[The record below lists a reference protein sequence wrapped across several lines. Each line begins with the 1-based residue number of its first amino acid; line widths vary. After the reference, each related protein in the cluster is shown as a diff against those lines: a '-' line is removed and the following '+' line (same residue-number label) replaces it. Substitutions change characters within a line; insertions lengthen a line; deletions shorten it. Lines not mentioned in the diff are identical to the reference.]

1 MTYKQFQKLQQAI
14 TNCKGDTIQLQKVL
28 NETFEGGKYANV
40 KGLSDYIKNNSVL
53 NKDSINSLI
62 NNQINENIA
71 AQAVGFK
78 GVNDAITHYNTL
90 LIEGKGNEDG
100 FTQAVLNHNTKFAA
114 YLANL
119 NGTNASLGGYAKY
132 LVAVKAKTIGLTVA
146 TTALNAAIS
155 WGVSALA
162 GLIISGLSSA
172 VNYTKNMREN
182 VEKLTTTY
190 QDNVKTLNTNKE
202 TLDSVKEQ
210 YTTLSRGVDSLGNNV
225 SLTTDQYKEY
235 NKISNQIADM
245 FPSLVTGWDE
255 QGNAILSCKDN
266 IEKLNDA
273 YRQAE
278 INNAN
283 SFINNKNSNDIY
295 ADWKN
300 QQYGTN
306 GLFKYERGNSESLYQ
321 VKNLLS
327 KTNVDEIIQSVES
340 DLKSTTGISELI
352 SKEKYYKDLG
362 LNISLNDKVKDFSE
376 KDISSFR
383 NKLKQQQSELEK
395 DIENSLTSTRQLAQ
409 SYLIVDS
416 DYDNMT
422 EQGKTI
428 ASKFTQGL
436 NEGMSKNDMQSY
448 VSKLTSVLKEESDNP
463 DVKNAFESLFS
474 GSIKDNN
481 LSPEEI
487 KNQVDNYV
495 SIISSYFEK
504 SPIEI
509 KTQLGFDNVD
519 SVAEQYQNIINDAKT
534 KDWNT
539 SALKDAEQ
547 SLQDEFNKINSED
560 FHIGNEF
567 GEKIKDGTIQS
578 VFGNVDMD
586 KRTIIEWSDELKE
599 TYADALA
606 SWNYD
611 PEVGG
616 IDTVFGGSERFGED
630 LNGKG
635 WEVAFTPILP
645 DGTFLSKDTVEEY
658 INQILEEA
666 YADDGKITDSELKE
680 IDIQGRQIGD
690 TFVQGIYAAIDDNED
705 YENNGNW
712 AELVGRLMHFSG
724 KKGAVQLAKDTIE
737 EAKESEENFDWDS
750 WFKEHSINTQEEIDK
765 WKEIATAA
773 NSAEEARRN
782 YTKVTGTFKDNDIL
796 DLGTDTKTKL
806 GELSQQLDSIQSAY
820 STLSSAVSEYNS
832 NGSIS
837 IDTMQSVIGLGDN
850 WLDYIDTE
858 TGAFTLDQDALN
870 KLTQSRIEDMKQQAL
885 ANLADNVS
893 SIQNETDAN
902 KYLESTNY
910 DTATSYQ
917 ELAKAKLI
925 DVEATLRQKVAD
937 GSLSQESYDKI
948 IEKFKAD
955 AEKLQKIFDNTSFK
969 LTGDSSIGD
978 SLSGLESHAKVLKT
992 VQEEMEKLNRISSS
1006 TLDSICKAY
1015 PEMNEVAYSYR
1026 NGLITEQELF
1036 SQLETIYENDKNQY
1050 IQSVVDKSQT
1060 DEEFFNAVM
1069 TNYPELYNQ
1078 LSSLYG
1084 NDVNNWSNM
1093 EQAKYEITQKA
1104 IDELSKVWSD
1114 YFKAVRDANGK
1125 LTVQTTGW
1133 YDAGMYSADPDEV
1146 EAMDEEYN
1154 NMYNHFQSIVDGANA
1169 AVDALDNYSFKQVSS
1184 SINVDWKGLG
1194 KDSSSSSSGS
1204 DSSSEPSPQDF
1215 NWVEPLL
1222 SKISK
1227 AYDRLKNK
1235 VSDTTRTWLNRNNA
1249 LSDSMETLLSEI
1261 NAQSDAYDFY
1271 MDRFNSYDLDGYYKD
1286 QIANGS
1292 FNIETVYDEDLKD
1305 AISDCQD
1312 LYDKAQDAADSVQ
1325 SLNIEIR
1332 QLAKS
1337 RFDNIQSQFEEV
1349 LGKVNSIKD
1358 LYSKDND
1365 FLEEQGWF
1373 ASTLLN
1379 NSMMEQ
1385 EQKNLVKLEQERDA
1399 LTKALNSALESGKIE
1414 AESEDWYSMQS
1425 AIDDC
1430 TSSIYDAKKALVEY
1444 DNAIRQ
1450 INWDAFD
1457 RTRDDVSNLIDE
1469 TQFLVD
1475 LLKDEDITDDN
1486 GNMNDNGKAAQALI
1500 AQKYQ
1505 LYLNQ
1510 AKAYK
1515 DEIFKINEELANDP
1529 YDKELLDRKQELIK
1543 AQQEAINSSISEK
1556 DALKDLVQEGYD
1568 TFLDKLDEV
1577 IQKYK
1582 DLMNQQKDA
1591 YDYEKSIAEKTNA
1604 LNALEKQYSAVQGDN
1619 SEEGKKNIQQL
1630 KDQINTAKDDLK
1642 DTEYE
1647 KLLSD
1652 GQAILDEFIDNAKNW
1667 LDQRIDE
1674 FDITMQEIIDQS
1686 NENASNISQT
1696 ITDTAENYGY
1706 KLSESMSNIWSTN
1719 ASNITNGINSVLGD
1733 FSNKFVE
1740 GNNAINKVCGDIN
1753 AAVQG
1758 LLKNSNDE
1766 AQRVADEIARQQAEQ
1781 NANTD
1786 GGGSSDSGD
1795 DWSDNWDNSDSGS
1808 SDDGESDGVNWIY
1821 EEDSYPKDLLDIENS
1836 IVDRLKYNSIASS
1849 FGARAGYYEQIT
1861 GDSDYYGTA
1870 EQNIR
1875 LLNYLKNNGYRKGTK
1890 SATAGIHRTDE
1901 DGLGSEVI
1909 FSKKYGTL
1917 RKLDTGDMVFNK
1929 DLVEKL
1935 WNLSKGMP
1943 NMFVDNLGANL
1954 PDISN
1959 ISNNLANKVDV
1970 SYGDVSLSFPNVHNY
1985 EDFMK
1990 QAQQDPKF
1998 EKMVQNMTLGQ
2009 TLGRNSLSKLTFR

>member
-1 MTYKQFQKLQQAI
+1 MNKFQDWTNGTSDINKYNKALEDSEQKVSDNNSQMEEYQNELSQNKDKLEELQKLQNNGTI
-14 TNCKGDTIQLQKVL
+14 TEAQKTEIDNLKYQNALLEEKLQKL
-28 NETFEGGKYANV
+28 
-40 KGLSDYIKNNSVL
+40 
-53 NKDSINSLI
+53 KD
-62 NNQINENIA
+62 INEQETKNQAHDA
-71 AQAVGFK
+71 ADRFNTEFNEGNDKNQSTNANDVIERVKKTYSNTSPDGESTGINWNAALNGNENDVGVQQLAKIKLATDEYNQAVHDLVN
-78 GVNDAITHYNTL
+78 GVNDVTEEDVENYKYTLDTLTENFEGNKEKLYNDLT
-90 LIEGKGNEDG
+90 DG
-100 FTQAVLNHNTKFAA
+100 IK
-114 YLANL
+114 
-119 NGTNASLGGYAKY
+119 KME
-132 LVAVKAKTIGLTVA
+132 AVKG
-146 TTALNAAIS
+146 
-155 WGVSALA
+155 
-162 GLIISGLSSA
+162 
-172 VNYTKNMREN
+172 
-182 VEKLTTTY
+182 
-190 QDNVKTLNTNKE
+190 
-202 TLDSVKEQ
+202 
-210 YTTLSRGVDSLGNNV
+210 
-225 SLTTDQYKEY
+225 TD
-235 NKISNQIADM
+235 D
-245 FPSLVTGWDE
+245 FD
-255 QGNAILSCKDN
+255 
-266 IEKLNDA
+266 
-273 YRQAE
+273 
-278 INNAN
+278 
-283 SFINNKNSNDIY
+283 
-295 ADWKN
+295 
-300 QQYGTN
+300 QQT
-306 GLFKYERGNSESLYQ
+306 
-321 VKNLLS
+321 
-327 KTNVDEIIQSVES
+327 
-340 DLKSTTGISELI
+340 
-352 SKEKYYKDLG
+352 
-362 LNISLNDKVKDFSE
+362 
-376 KDISSFR
+376 
-383 NKLKQQQSELEK
+383 
-395 DIENSLTSTRQLAQ
+395 
-409 SYLIVDS
+409 
-416 DYDNMT
+416 YDNMQSWLEIFLNYIGEYKKAQET
-422 EQGKTI
+422 VGLTLTQTI
-428 ASKFTQGL
+428 NRFKSSEESSLDELK
-436 NEGMSKNDMQSY
+436 QSY
-448 VSKLTSVLKEESDNP
+448 QDAIDKRNELY
-463 DVKNAFESLFS
+463 S
-474 GSIKDNN
+474 G
-481 LSPEEI
+481 E
-487 KNQVDNYV
+487 NYV
-495 SIISSYFEK
+495 
-504 SPIEI
+504 
-509 KTQLGFDNVD
+509 
-519 SVAEQYQNIINDAKT
+519 
-534 KDWNT
+534 
-539 SALKDAEQ
+539 
-547 SLQDEFNKINSED
+547 
-560 FHIGNEF
+560 
-567 GEKIKDGTIQS
+567 
-578 VFGNVDMD
+578 GNVDINNRPVVIND
-586 KRTIIEWSDELKE
+586 DGSYSTTSTAFQEKWVGDEENGHYII
-599 TYADALA
+599 AH
-606 SWNYD
+606 
-611 PEVGG
+611 
-616 IDTVFGGSERFGED
+616 
-630 LNGKG
+630 
-635 WEVAFTPILP
+635 FTPILP
-645 DGTFLSKDTVEEY
+645 DGTVLDEETLNDYIDRILNSDNPMEADKPENGGYGIVYKIDTE
-658 INQILEEA
+658 INGQEINDGNLEDAFGVADAWDVDMHNLQDKMYASEAQI
-666 YADDGKITDSELKE
+666 KS
-680 IDIQGRQIGD
+680 QI
-690 TFVQGIYAAIDDNED
+690 
-705 YENNGNW
+705 
-712 AELVGRLMHFSG
+712 
-724 KKGAVQLAKDTIE
+724 
-737 EAKESEENFDWDS
+737 ENFEGGIDGSQTIKD
-750 WFKEHSINTQEEIDK
+750 FFDTEGINTQSLINEFNEVTDGITDADEAIQKWNEHKKQASSNPDLTSLLTESDDK
-765 WKEIATAA
+765 SKDKATLADLQSEADLLSTIQKELD
-773 NSAEEARRN
+773 
-782 YTKVTGTFKDNDIL
+782 DNGRI
-796 DLGTDTKTKL
+796 GV
-806 GELSQQLDSIQSAY
+806 
-820 STLSSAVSEYNS
+820 SS
-832 NGSIS
+832 
-837 IDTMQSVIGLGDN
+837 MQSIIKKYPEAKAALS
-850 WLDYIDTE
+850 DYIQ
-858 TGAFTLDQDALN
+858 G
-870 KLTQSRIEDMKQQAL
+870 
-885 ANLADNVS
+885 
-893 SIQNETDAN
+893 
-902 KYLESTNY
+902 
-910 DTATSYQ
+910 
-917 ELAKAKLI
+917 
-925 DVEATLRQKVAD
+925 
-937 GSLSQESYDKI
+937 I
-948 IEKFKAD
+948 I
-955 AEKLQKIFDNTSFK
+955 S
-969 LTGDSSIGD
+969 
-978 SLSGLESHAKVLKT
+978 
-992 VQEEMEKLNRISSS
+992 
-1006 TLDSICKAY
+1006 
-1015 PEMNEVAYSYR
+1015 
-1026 NGLITEQELF
+1026 EQELF

-1078 LSSLYG
+1078 LSSLYE

-1093 EQAKYEITQKA
+1093 EQAKYGITQNA
-1104 IDELSKVWSD
+1104 IDELSKIWSD

-1184 SINVDWKGLG
+1184 SINVDWKGMSG
-1194 KDSSSSSSGS
+1194 YDSSDSSSSSSGS
-1204 DSSSEPSPQDF
+1204 DSSPEPSPQDF

-1292 FNIETVYDEDLKD
+1292 FNIETVYDENLKD

-1312 LYDKAQDAADSVQ
+1312 LYDKAQDAADAVQ

-1365 FLEEQGWF
+1365 LLEEQGWF

-1379 NSMMEQ
+1379 NSMIEQ
-1385 EQKNLVKLEQERDA
+1385 EQKNLEKLEQERDA
-1399 LTKALNSALESGKIE
+1399 LTKALNSAMASGKIE

-1457 RTRDDVSNLIDE
+1457 RTRYDVSNLIDE

-1515 DEIFKINEELANDP
+1515 DEILKINEELTNDP

-1543 AQQEAINSSISEK
+1543 AQQDAINSSISEK
-1556 DALKDLVQEGYD
+1556 NALKDLVQEGYD

-1582 DLMNQQKDA
+1582 DLMSQQKDA
-1591 YDYEKSIAEKTNA
+1591 YDYEKSIKEKTKA
-1604 LNALEKQYSAVQGDN
+1604 LNALEKQYSAYQGDN

-1647 KLLSD
+1647 KLISD
-1652 GQAILDEFIDNAKNW
+1652 TQAILDNLADTTKTW
-1667 LDQRIDE
+1667 LDERLDS

-1696 ITDTAENYGY
+1696 ITSTAENYGY
-1706 KLSESMSNIWSTN
+1706 KLSESMSSIWSLN
-1719 ASNITNGINSVLGD
+1719 ANNITNGINSVLGD

-1740 GNNAINKVCGDIN
+1740 GNNAINSVCNSIN
-1753 AAVQG
+1753 SAVQG
-1758 LLKNSNDE
+1758 LLANSNAE

-1781 NANTD
+1781 NANTDGGYSD

-1808 SDDGESDGVNWIY
+1808 SDDGGSDGVNWIY

-1929 DLVEKL
+1929 DQVEKL

-1943 NMFVDNLGANL
+1943 NMFVDNLGAKL
-1954 PDISN
+1954 PDIPN
-1959 ISNNLANKVDV
+1959 ISNSLANKVDV

>member
-1 MTYKQFQKLQQAI
+1 MNKFQDWTNGTSDINKYNKALEDSEQKVSDNNSQMEEYQNELSQNKDKLEELQKLQNNGTI
-14 TNCKGDTIQLQKVL
+14 TEAQKTEIDNLKYQNALLEEKLQKL
-28 NETFEGGKYANV
+28 
-40 KGLSDYIKNNSVL
+40 
-53 NKDSINSLI
+53 KD
-62 NNQINENIA
+62 INEQETKNQAHDA
-71 AQAVGFK
+71 ADRFNTEFNEGNDKNQSTNANDVIERVKKTYSNTSPDGESTGINWNAALNGNENDVGVQQLAKIKLATDEYNQAVHDLVN
-78 GVNDAITHYNTL
+78 GVNDVTEEDVENYKYTLDTLTENFEGNKEKLYNDLT
-90 LIEGKGNEDG
+90 DG
-100 FTQAVLNHNTKFAA
+100 IK
-114 YLANL
+114 
-119 NGTNASLGGYAKY
+119 KME
-132 LVAVKAKTIGLTVA
+132 AVKG
-146 TTALNAAIS
+146 
-155 WGVSALA
+155 
-162 GLIISGLSSA
+162 
-172 VNYTKNMREN
+172 
-182 VEKLTTTY
+182 
-190 QDNVKTLNTNKE
+190 
-202 TLDSVKEQ
+202 
-210 YTTLSRGVDSLGNNV
+210 
-225 SLTTDQYKEY
+225 TD
-235 NKISNQIADM
+235 D
-245 FPSLVTGWDE
+245 FD
-255 QGNAILSCKDN
+255 
-266 IEKLNDA
+266 
-273 YRQAE
+273 
-278 INNAN
+278 
-283 SFINNKNSNDIY
+283 
-295 ADWKN
+295 
-300 QQYGTN
+300 QQT
-306 GLFKYERGNSESLYQ
+306 
-321 VKNLLS
+321 
-327 KTNVDEIIQSVES
+327 
-340 DLKSTTGISELI
+340 
-352 SKEKYYKDLG
+352 
-362 LNISLNDKVKDFSE
+362 
-376 KDISSFR
+376 
-383 NKLKQQQSELEK
+383 
-395 DIENSLTSTRQLAQ
+395 
-409 SYLIVDS
+409 
-416 DYDNMT
+416 YDNMQSWLEIFLNYIGEYKKAQET
-422 EQGKTI
+422 VGLTLTQTI
-428 ASKFTQGL
+428 NRFKSSEESSLDELK
-436 NEGMSKNDMQSY
+436 QSY
-448 VSKLTSVLKEESDNP
+448 QDAIDKRNELY
-463 DVKNAFESLFS
+463 S
-474 GSIKDNN
+474 G
-481 LSPEEI
+481 E
-487 KNQVDNYV
+487 NYV
-495 SIISSYFEK
+495 
-504 SPIEI
+504 
-509 KTQLGFDNVD
+509 
-519 SVAEQYQNIINDAKT
+519 
-534 KDWNT
+534 
-539 SALKDAEQ
+539 
-547 SLQDEFNKINSED
+547 
-560 FHIGNEF
+560 
-567 GEKIKDGTIQS
+567 
-578 VFGNVDMD
+578 GNVDINNRPVVIND
-586 KRTIIEWSDELKE
+586 DGSYSTTSTAFQEKWVGDEENGHYII
-599 TYADALA
+599 AH
-606 SWNYD
+606 
-611 PEVGG
+611 
-616 IDTVFGGSERFGED
+616 
-630 LNGKG
+630 
-635 WEVAFTPILP
+635 FTPILP
-645 DGTFLSKDTVEEY
+645 DGTVLDEETLNDYIDRILNSDNPMEADKPENGGYGIVYKIDTE
-658 INQILEEA
+658 INGQEINDGNLEDAFGVADAWDVDMHNLQDKMYASEAQI
-666 YADDGKITDSELKE
+666 KS
-680 IDIQGRQIGD
+680 QI
-690 TFVQGIYAAIDDNED
+690 
-705 YENNGNW
+705 
-712 AELVGRLMHFSG
+712 
-724 KKGAVQLAKDTIE
+724 
-737 EAKESEENFDWDS
+737 ENFEGGIDGSQTIKD
-750 WFKEHSINTQEEIDK
+750 FFDTEGINTQSLINEFNEVTDGITDADEAIQKWNEHKKQASSNPDLTSLLTESDDK
-765 WKEIATAA
+765 SKDKATLADLQSEADLLSTIQKELD
-773 NSAEEARRN
+773 
-782 YTKVTGTFKDNDIL
+782 DNGRI
-796 DLGTDTKTKL
+796 GV
-806 GELSQQLDSIQSAY
+806 
-820 STLSSAVSEYNS
+820 SS
-832 NGSIS
+832 
-837 IDTMQSVIGLGDN
+837 MQSIIKKYPEAKAALS
-850 WLDYIDTE
+850 DYIQ
-858 TGAFTLDQDALN
+858 G
-870 KLTQSRIEDMKQQAL
+870 
-885 ANLADNVS
+885 
-893 SIQNETDAN
+893 
-902 KYLESTNY
+902 
-910 DTATSYQ
+910 
-917 ELAKAKLI
+917 
-925 DVEATLRQKVAD
+925 
-937 GSLSQESYDKI
+937 I
-948 IEKFKAD
+948 I
-955 AEKLQKIFDNTSFK
+955 S
-969 LTGDSSIGD
+969 
-978 SLSGLESHAKVLKT
+978 
-992 VQEEMEKLNRISSS
+992 
-1006 TLDSICKAY
+1006 
-1015 PEMNEVAYSYR
+1015 
-1026 NGLITEQELF
+1026 EQELF

-1078 LSSLYG
+1078 LSSLYE

-1093 EQAKYEITQKA
+1093 EQAKYGITQNA
-1104 IDELSKVWSD
+1104 IDELSKIWSD

-1184 SINVDWKGLG
+1184 SINVDWKGMSG
-1194 KDSSSSSSGS
+1194 YDSSDSSSSSSGS
-1204 DSSSEPSPQDF
+1204 DSSPEPSPQDF
-1215 NWVEPLL
+1215 NWVERLL

-1235 VSDTTRTWLNRNNA
+1235 VADTTRTWLNRNNA

-1292 FNIETVYDEDLKD
+1292 FNIETVYDENLKD

-1349 LGKVNSIKD
+1349 LGKVNSITD

-1365 FLEEQGWF
+1365 LLEEQGWF

-1379 NSMMEQ
+1379 SSMMEQ

-1399 LTKALNSALESGKIE
+1399 LTKALNSAMESGKIE

-1457 RTRDDVSNLIDE
+1457 RTRDDVNNLIDE

-1515 DEIFKINEELANDP
+1515 DEILKINEELANDP

-1543 AQQEAINSSISEK
+1543 AQQDAINSSISEK

-1582 DLMNQQKDA
+1582 DLMSQQKDA
-1591 YDYEKSIAEKTNA
+1591 YDYEKSIAEKTKA

-1630 KDQINTAKDDLK
+1630 KDQINSAKDDLK

-1647 KLLSD
+1647 KLISD
-1652 GQAILDEFIDNAKNW
+1652 TQAILDNLADTTKTW
-1667 LDQRIDE
+1667 LDERLDS

-1786 GGGSSDSGD
+1786 GGYSDGGGSSDSGD

-1808 SDDGESDGVNWIY
+1808 SNNGGADGVDWIY
-1821 EEDSYPKDLLDIENS
+1821 SPDDFPKDELDISSS
-1836 IVDRLKYNSIASS
+1836 IVDRIKWHDYDSS
-1849 FGARAGYYEQIT
+1849 FSARAGYYEQM
-1861 GDSDYYGTA
+1861 GNDDPYYGTS
-1870 EQNIR
+1870 EQNIQM
-1875 LLNYLKNNGYRKGTK
+1875 LEYMKSHGLKKGSK
-1890 SATAGIHRTDE
+1890 SAHGGLTLTDE

-1929 DLVEKL
+1929 DQVEKL
-1935 WNLSKGMP
+1935 WNLSKGITTP
-1943 NMFVDNLGANL
+1943 NMYMDNLGAKL
-1954 PDISN
+1954 PDIPN

>member
-1 MTYKQFQKLQQAI
+1 MS
-14 TNCKGDTIQLQKVL
+14 NL
-28 NETFEGGKYANV
+28 NELLNNSNIANNKNFTKEIV
-40 KGLSDYIKNNSVL
+40 ACFSDYSKEATKMALSQSQLNATQIKAVLVSKGLQG
-53 NKDSINSLI
+53 SLLKTTTA
-62 NNQINENIA
+62 E
-71 AQAVGFK
+71 
-78 GVNDAITHYNTL
+78 
-90 LIEGKGNEDG
+90 
-100 FTQAVLNHNTKFAA
+100 
-114 YLANL
+114 LANATA
-119 NGTNASLGGYAKY
+119 TNAMAATEG
-132 LVAVKAKTIGLTVA
+132 TA
-146 TTALNAAIS
+146 TTATVGFSTAIKGLGASIKALAVAHPVLLAITVTLGVIAGAVKIVDTLTTSMKKQREAFENAQQDYTDACTKLDELKTKLSETTSRIAELIDKSNNGTITLVEQSELDKLKLTNEELRLMIQNQEEVKKQKAKEASDEAYKTYTRENRMETDDNASKQEQYYQASSDAEGFHVGSFLDRASELSDFDYAIKANEQKLEEFQKQNEELQAQLNATSDESLKAQYQHSIDLNNNLIS
-155 WGVSALA
+155 
-162 GLIISGLSSA
+162 
-172 VNYTKNMREN
+172 NYTNSN
-182 VEKLTTTY
+182 EKLKESAEKMAEETFSDKIEKYEAFKQTLMNSMNSDGTFDNPQY
-190 QDNVKTLNTNKE
+190 QAMWDDMQKKEMDLYRYSGKSAEWNTIK
-202 TLDSVKEQ
+202 LDS
-210 YTTLSRGVDSLGNNV
+210 
-225 SLTTDQYKEY
+225 
-235 NKISNQIADM
+235 IIADK
-245 FPSLVTGWDE
+245 SYQTIVDKLKTALNEGTLTEDDIKGIDVLND
-255 QGNAILSCKDN
+255 
-266 IEKLNDA
+266 KLNDTDLILEDGQSA
-273 YRQAE
+273 AQL
-278 INNAN
+278 
-283 SFINNKNSNDIY
+283 FI
-295 ADWKN
+295 
-300 QQYGTN
+300 
-306 GLFKYERGNSESLYQ
+306 KYL
-321 VKNLLS
+321 
-327 KTNVDEIIQSVES
+327 
-340 DLKSTTGISELI
+340 
-352 SKEKYYKDLG
+352 
-362 LNISLNDKVKDFSE
+362 
-376 KDISSFR
+376 
-383 NKLKQQQSELEK
+383 NKLKETQDGIGGITSSNFDDPTDMLRDLTDKDRQDTTTNLADLKNEADIIKEIQSELEETGN
-395 DIENSLTSTRQLAQ
+395 IG
-409 SYLIVDS
+409 VDS
-416 DYDNMT
+416 MKKITKQYPEANKALSDYM
-422 EQGKTI
+422 QG
-428 ASKFTQGL
+428 
-436 NEGMSKNDMQSY
+436 
-448 VSKLTSVLKEESDNP
+448 
-463 DVKNAFESLFS
+463 
-474 GSIKDNN
+474 
-481 LSPEEI
+481 
-487 KNQVDNYV
+487 
-495 SIISSYFEK
+495 IIS
-504 SPIEI
+504 
-509 KTQLGFDNVD
+509 
-519 SVAEQYQNIINDAKT
+519 
-534 KDWNT
+534 
-539 SALKDAEQ
+539 
-547 SLQDEFNKINSED
+547 
-560 FHIGNEF
+560 
-567 GEKIKDGTIQS
+567 
-578 VFGNVDMD
+578 
-586 KRTIIEWSDELKE
+586 
-599 TYADALA
+599 
-606 SWNYD
+606 
-611 PEVGG
+611 
-616 IDTVFGGSERFGED
+616 
-630 LNGKG
+630 
-635 WEVAFTPILP
+635 
-645 DGTFLSKDTVEEY
+645 
-658 INQILEEA
+658 
-666 YADDGKITDSELKE
+666 
-680 IDIQGRQIGD
+680 
-690 TFVQGIYAAIDDNED
+690 
-705 YENNGNW
+705 
-712 AELVGRLMHFSG
+712 
-724 KKGAVQLAKDTIE
+724 
-737 EAKESEENFDWDS
+737 
-750 WFKEHSINTQEEIDK
+750 
-765 WKEIATAA
+765 
-773 NSAEEARRN
+773 
-782 YTKVTGTFKDNDIL
+782 
-796 DLGTDTKTKL
+796 
-806 GELSQQLDSIQSAY
+806 
-820 STLSSAVSEYNS
+820 
-832 NGSIS
+832 
-837 IDTMQSVIGLGDN
+837 
-850 WLDYIDTE
+850 
-858 TGAFTLDQDALN
+858 
-870 KLTQSRIEDMKQQAL
+870 
-885 ANLADNVS
+885 
-893 SIQNETDAN
+893 
-902 KYLESTNY
+902 
-910 DTATSYQ
+910 
-917 ELAKAKLI
+917 
-925 DVEATLRQKVAD
+925 
-937 GSLSQESYDKI
+937 
-948 IEKFKAD
+948 
-955 AEKLQKIFDNTSFK
+955 
-969 LTGDSSIGD
+969 
-978 SLSGLESHAKVLKT
+978 
-992 VQEEMEKLNRISSS
+992 
-1006 TLDSICKAY
+1006 
-1015 PEMNEVAYSYR
+1015 
-1026 NGLITEQELF
+1026 EQELF

-1069 TNYPELYNQ
+1069 TNYPELYNELQ
-1078 LSSLYG
+1078 TLYG
-1084 NDVNNWSNM
+1084 DDVDNWSNM
-1093 EQAKYEITQKA
+1093 EKAKLEITNKA
-1104 IDELSKVWSD
+1104 IKELAGVWSD
-1114 YFKAVRDANGK
+1114 YFKVVQDANGK
-1125 LTVQTTGW
+1125 LMVQTTGW

-1184 SINVDWKGLG
+1184 SINLDWKGLG

-1204 DSSSEPSPQDF
+1204 DSSSSSEPSPQDF

-1261 NAQSDAYDFY
+1261 NAQSDTYDFY
-1271 MDRFNSYDLDGYYKD
+1271 MDRFNSYDLSDYYKD

-1292 FNIETVYDEDLKD
+1292 FNIETVYDENLKD

-1312 LYDKAQDAADSVQ
+1312 LYDKAQDAADAVQ

-1365 FLEEQGWF
+1365 LLEEQGWF

-1379 NSMMEQ
+1379 NSMIEQ
-1385 EQKNLVKLEQERDA
+1385 EQKNLEKLEQERDA
-1399 LTKALNSALESGKIE
+1399 LTKALNSAMASGKIE

-1457 RTRDDVSNLIDE
+1457 RTRDDVNNLIDE

-1515 DEIFKINEELANDP
+1515 DEILKINEELANDP

-1568 TFLDKLDEV
+1568 TFIDKLDEV

-1582 DLMNQQKDA
+1582 DLMSQQKDA
-1591 YDYEKSIAEKTNA
+1591 YDYEKSIKEKTKA

-1647 KLLSD
+1647 KLISD
-1652 GQAILDEFIDNAKNW
+1652 TEKILDQLQSDVKSW

-1674 FDITMQEIIDQS
+1674 FDVTMQEIIDQS

-1696 ITDTAENYGY
+1696 ITSTAENYGY
-1706 KLSESMSNIWSTN
+1706 KLSESMSSIWSLN
-1719 ASNITNGINSVLGD
+1719 ANNITNGINSVLGD

-1740 GNNAINKVCGDIN
+1740 GNNAINKVCGDIY
-1753 AAVQG
+1753 AAVQD

-1786 GGGSSDSGD
+1786 GGYSDGSGSSGGDSGSN

-1808 SDDGESDGVNWIY
+1808 SDDGGSDGVNWIY

-1917 RKLDTGDMVFNK
+1917 RKLDAGDMVFNA
-1929 DLVEKL
+1929 DQVEKL

-1970 SYGDVSLSFPNVHNY
+1970 SYGDVTLSFPNVHNY
-1985 EDFMK
+1985 EDIMK
-1990 QAQQDPKF
+1990 QMQKDPKA
-1998 EKMVQNMTLGQ
+1998 EKMIQEMTLGQ

>member
-1 MTYKQFQKLQQAI
+1 MSNLNELLNNSNIANNKNLTKEIVVCFSDYSKEATKMALSQSQLNATQIKAVLVSKGLQGELLKTTTDEIANTASANAMAAAEGTATTTTVGFGTAIKGLGASLKALAVAHPILLAITVTLGIIAGAVKIVDALTTSMKKQREAFENAQQDYTDACTKLDELKTKLSETTSRIAELIEKSNNGTITLVEQAELDKLKLTNEELRLMIQNQEEVKKQKAKEASDEAYKTYTRENRMEADDTASKQEQYYQASSDADGFHVGSFLDRASELSDFDYAIKANEQKLEEFQKQNEELQAQLNATSDESLKAQYQHSI
-14 TNCKGDTIQLQKVL
+14 DLNNNLISNYTNSNEKLKESAEKMAE
-28 NETFEGGKYANV
+28 ETFSDKIEKYEAFKQTLMNSMNSDGTFDNPQYQAMWDDMQKKEMDLYRYTGRSAEWNTV
-40 KGLSDYIKNNSVL
+40 KL
-53 NKDSINSLI
+53 DSIIDDKSY
-62 NNQINENIA
+62 Q
-71 AQAVGFK
+71 
-78 GVNDAITHYNTL
+78 
-90 LIEGKGNEDG
+90 
-100 FTQAVLNHNTKFAA
+100 
-114 YLANL
+114 
-119 NGTNASLGGYAKY
+119 
-132 LVAVKAKTIGLTVA
+132 TIVDKLK
-146 TTALNAAIS
+146 TALNE
-155 WGVSALA
+155 G
-162 GLIISGLSSA
+162 
-172 VNYTKNMREN
+172 T
-182 VEKLTTTY
+182 LTE
-190 QDNVKTLNTNKE
+190 DDIKGIDVLN
-202 TLDSVKEQ
+202 D
-210 YTTLSRGVDSLGNNV
+210 
-225 SLTTDQYKEY
+225 
-235 NKISNQIADM
+235 
-245 FPSLVTGWDE
+245 
-255 QGNAILSCKDN
+255 
-266 IEKLNDA
+266 KLNDTDLILEDGQSA
-273 YRQAE
+273 ADV
-278 INNAN
+278 
-283 SFINNKNSNDIY
+283 FI
-295 ADWKN
+295 
-300 QQYGTN
+300 
-306 GLFKYERGNSESLYQ
+306 KYL
-321 VKNLLS
+321 
-327 KTNVDEIIQSVES
+327 
-340 DLKSTTGISELI
+340 
-352 SKEKYYKDLG
+352 
-362 LNISLNDKVKDFSE
+362 
-376 KDISSFR
+376 
-383 NKLKQQQSELEK
+383 NKLKETGT
-395 DIENSLTSTRQLAQ
+395 DAAQ
-409 SYLIVDS
+409 S
-416 DYDNMT
+416 
-422 EQGKTI
+422 
-428 ASKFTQGL
+428 
-436 NEGMSKNDMQSY
+436 
-448 VSKLTSVLKEESDNP
+448 
-463 DVKNAFESLFS
+463 
-474 GSIKDNN
+474 
-481 LSPEEI
+481 
-487 KNQVDNYV
+487 
-495 SIISSYFEK
+495 IS
-504 SPIEI
+504 
-509 KTQLGFDNVD
+509 
-519 SVAEQYQNIINDAKT
+519 
-534 KDWNT
+534 
-539 SALKDAEQ
+539 
-547 SLQDEFNKINSED
+547 
-560 FHIGNEF
+560 
-567 GEKIKDGTIQS
+567 
-578 VFGNVDMD
+578 
-586 KRTIIEWSDELKE
+586 
-599 TYADALA
+599 
-606 SWNYD
+606 
-611 PEVGG
+611 
-616 IDTVFGGSERFGED
+616 
-630 LNGKG
+630 
-635 WEVAFTPILP
+635 
-645 DGTFLSKDTVEEY
+645 
-658 INQILEEA
+658 
-666 YADDGKITDSELKE
+666 
-680 IDIQGRQIGD
+680 
-690 TFVQGIYAAIDDNED
+690 
-705 YENNGNW
+705 
-712 AELVGRLMHFSG
+712 
-724 KKGAVQLAKDTIE
+724 
-737 EAKESEENFDWDS
+737 
-750 WFKEHSINTQEEIDK
+750 
-765 WKEIATAA
+765 
-773 NSAEEARRN
+773 
-782 YTKVTGTFKDNDIL
+782 
-796 DLGTDTKTKL
+796 
-806 GELSQQLDSIQSAY
+806 
-820 STLSSAVSEYNS
+820 
-832 NGSIS
+832 
-837 IDTMQSVIGLGDN
+837 
-850 WLDYIDTE
+850 
-858 TGAFTLDQDALN
+858 GAFTD
-870 KLTQSRIEDMKQQAL
+870 LTSLLTESDDKSQT
-885 ANLADNVS
+885 ANLADLQSEADLLSTIQKELDDNGRIGVS
-893 SIQNETDAN
+893 SMQSIIK
-902 KYLESTNY
+902 KYPE
-910 DTATSYQ
+910 
-917 ELAKAKLI
+917 AKA
-925 DVEATLRQKVAD
+925 A
-937 GSLSQESYDKI
+937 LSDYMQGI
-948 IEKFKAD
+948 I
-955 AEKLQKIFDNTSFK
+955 S
-969 LTGDSSIGD
+969 
-978 SLSGLESHAKVLKT
+978 
-992 VQEEMEKLNRISSS
+992 
-1006 TLDSICKAY
+1006 
-1015 PEMNEVAYSYR
+1015 
-1026 NGLITEQELF
+1026 EQELF

-1069 TNYPELYNQ
+1069 TNYPELYNELQ
-1078 LSSLYG
+1078 TLYG
-1084 NDVNNWSNM
+1084 DDVDNWSNM
-1093 EQAKYEITQKA
+1093 EKAKLEITNKA
-1104 IDELSKVWSD
+1104 IKELAGVWSD
-1114 YFKAVRDANGK
+1114 YFKVVQDANGK
-1125 LTVQTTGW
+1125 LMVQTTGW

-1204 DSSSEPSPQDF
+1204 DSSSSSEPSPQDF
-1215 NWVEPLL
+1215 NWVERLL

-1271 MDRFNSYDLDGYYKD
+1271 MDRFNSYDLSDYYKD

-1292 FNIETVYDEDLKD
+1292 FNIEIIYDDDLKD

-1312 LYDKAQDAADSVQ
+1312 LYDKAQDAADAVQ

-1365 FLEEQGWF
+1365 LLEEQGWF

-1379 NSMMEQ
+1379 NSMIEQ
-1385 EQKNLVKLEQERDA
+1385 EQKNLEKLEQERDA
-1399 LTKALNSALESGKIE
+1399 LTKALNSAMASGKIE

-1515 DEIFKINEELANDP
+1515 DEILKINEELANDP
-1529 YDKELLDRKQELIK
+1529 YDKELLDRKQELIN

-1591 YDYEKSIAEKTNA
+1591 YDYEKSIAEKTKA

-1647 KLLSD
+1647 KLISD
-1652 GQAILDEFIDNAKNW
+1652 TQAILDNLADTTKTW
-1667 LDQRIDE
+1667 LDERLDS

-1786 GGGSSDSGD
+1786 GGYSDGGSSSDSGD

-1808 SDDGESDGVNWIY
+1808 SDDGGSDGVNWIY

-1929 DLVEKL
+1929 DQVEKL
-1935 WNLSKGMP
+1935 WNLSKGITTP
-1943 NMFVDNLGANL
+1943 NMYMDNLGAKL
-1954 PDISN
+1954 PDIPN

>member
-1 MTYKQFQKLQQAI
+1 MKQINIKANLEESEFRKKLKDI
-14 TNCKGDTIQLQKVL
+14 
-28 NETFEGGKYANV
+28 ESGKYDVNINVNSKNTMQGLNNISNSAKNTTTVFGRLKNAVVGTFSSRKIETTAYLALLKEINDAAERAKDTMVQLDKVVTDLSVATGDSRSSVKDLLKDYNSMAKQLASTTTQVGQAADDYLRAGKSMKESNQLIKDSIMLSKLGQINSSEATEDLLATMNGFDMSVNQVNDALDAMVAIDMAASTSSGDIATALKYCASSADIAGVSFNKLAAMIGTVQDKTMQSAETVGTFMNTVLSRYRNV
-40 KGLSDYIKNNSVL
+40 KIGNYLSDDGDDLSDYESVL
-53 NKDSINSLI
+53 KSIDIKLRDSQGEFRSFEDILDDV
-62 NNQINENIA
+62 A
-71 AQAVGFK
+71 K
-78 GVNDAITHYNTL
+78 RWNTL
-90 LIEGKGNEDG
+90 SSVQQAAALKVMSGTRQQNRMTALLEGYNKTLELTEVAANSAG
-100 FTQAVLNHNTKFAA
+100 TAVEKFNKS
-114 YLANL
+114 YKE
-119 NGTNASLGGYAKY
+119 SLE
-132 LVAVKAKTIGLTVA
+132 AKTNTLQASFESMIMNSDMSEVYGGILDA
-146 TTALNAAIS
+146 TTALVNLINKTNALKGAM
-155 WGVSALA
+155 GALA
-162 GLIISGLSSA
+162 VTGVTKAFLSIKTGAYEAYVNLNKFKSAIDIVNATSISSKSFDKLLLLSNGLSKSQLQLMLSTDALTISQKKQVLVTAGLSEEQALAQLQSWKMVAANTGLTASTTTASNAIKGLGASIKALA
-172 VNYTKNMREN
+172 VAHPILLAITVTLGAIAGAVKIVDALTTSMKEQREAFENAQQDYTDACTKLDELKTKLSETTSRIAELIEKSNNGTITLVEQAELDKLKLTNEELRLMVQNQEEVKKQKAKEASDEAYKTYTRENRMEADDTASKQEQYYQASSDADGFHVGAFLDRASELSDFDYAIKANEQKLEEFQKQNEELQAQLNATSDESLKAQYQHSIDLNNNLISNYTNSN
-182 VEKLTTTY
+182 EKLKESAEKMAEETFSDKIEKFEAFKQTLMNSMNSDGTFNNPQY
-190 QDNVKTLNTNKE
+190 QAMWDDMQKKEMDLYRYTGRSAEWNTVK
-202 TLDSVKEQ
+202 LDSIIDDKSYQ
-210 YTTLSRGVDSLGNNV
+210 AIVDKLKTALNEGA
-225 SLTTDQYKEY
+225 LTEDDIKGIDVL
-235 NKISNQIADM
+235 ND
-245 FPSLVTGWDE
+245 
-255 QGNAILSCKDN
+255 
-266 IEKLNDA
+266 KLNDTDLILEDGQSA
-273 YRQAE
+273 AD
-278 INNAN
+278 I
-283 SFINNKNSNDIY
+283 FIKYLNKFKE
-295 ADWKN
+295 A
-300 QQYGTN
+300 GTN
-306 GLFKYERGNSESLYQ
+306 AA
-321 VKNLLS
+321 
-327 KTNVDEIIQSVES
+327 QSVS
-340 DLKSTTGISELI
+340 GAFTD
-352 SKEKYYKDLG
+352 
-362 LNISLNDKVKDFSE
+362 
-376 KDISSFR
+376 
-383 NKLKQQQSELEK
+383 
-395 DIENSLTSTRQLAQ
+395 LTSL
-409 SYLIVDS
+409 
-416 DYDNMT
+416 
-422 EQGKTI
+422 
-428 ASKFTQGL
+428 
-436 NEGMSKNDMQSY
+436 
-448 VSKLTSVLKEESDNP
+448 LTESDN
-463 DVKNAFESLFS
+463 
-474 GSIKDNN
+474 
-481 LSPEEI
+481 
-487 KNQVDNYV
+487 
-495 SIISSYFEK
+495 K
-504 SPIEI
+504 SQ
-509 KTQLGFDNVD
+509 T
-519 SVAEQYQNIINDAKT
+519 
-534 KDWNT
+534 
-539 SALKDAEQ
+539 
-547 SLQDEFNKINSED
+547 
-560 FHIGNEF
+560 
-567 GEKIKDGTIQS
+567 
-578 VFGNVDMD
+578 
-586 KRTIIEWSDELKE
+586 
-599 TYADALA
+599 
-606 SWNYD
+606 
-611 PEVGG
+611 
-616 IDTVFGGSERFGED
+616 
-630 LNGKG
+630 
-635 WEVAFTPILP
+635 
-645 DGTFLSKDTVEEY
+645 
-658 INQILEEA
+658 
-666 YADDGKITDSELKE
+666 
-680 IDIQGRQIGD
+680 
-690 TFVQGIYAAIDDNED
+690 
-705 YENNGNW
+705 
-712 AELVGRLMHFSG
+712 
-724 KKGAVQLAKDTIE
+724 
-737 EAKESEENFDWDS
+737 
-750 WFKEHSINTQEEIDK
+750 
-765 WKEIATAA
+765 
-773 NSAEEARRN
+773 
-782 YTKVTGTFKDNDIL
+782 
-796 DLGTDTKTKL
+796 
-806 GELSQQLDSIQSAY
+806 
-820 STLSSAVSEYNS
+820 
-832 NGSIS
+832 
-837 IDTMQSVIGLGDN
+837 
-850 WLDYIDTE
+850 
-858 TGAFTLDQDALN
+858 
-870 KLTQSRIEDMKQQAL
+870 
-885 ANLADNVS
+885 ANLADLQSEADLLSTIQKELDDNGRIGVS
-893 SIQNETDAN
+893 SMQSIIK
-902 KYLESTNY
+902 KYPE
-910 DTATSYQ
+910 
-917 ELAKAKLI
+917 AKA
-925 DVEATLRQKVAD
+925 A
-937 GSLSQESYDKI
+937 LSDYMQGI
-948 IEKFKAD
+948 I
-955 AEKLQKIFDNTSFK
+955 S
-969 LTGDSSIGD
+969 
-978 SLSGLESHAKVLKT
+978 
-992 VQEEMEKLNRISSS
+992 
-1006 TLDSICKAY
+1006 
-1015 PEMNEVAYSYR
+1015 
-1026 NGLITEQELF
+1026 EQELF

-1050 IQSVVDKSQT
+1050 IQSVVDKSQA

-1069 TNYPELYNQ
+1069 TNYPELYNE

-1084 NDVNNWSNM
+1084 NDVDNWSNM
-1093 EQAKYEITQKA
+1093 EQAKLEITNKA
-1104 IDELSKVWSD
+1104 IKELAGVWSD
-1114 YFKAVRDANGK
+1114 YFKVVQDANGK
-1125 LTVQTTGW
+1125 LMVQTTGW

-1184 SINVDWKGLG
+1184 SINVDWKGMSG
-1194 KDSSSSSSGS
+1194 YDSSDSSSSSSGS

-1235 VSDTTRTWLNRNNA
+1235 VADTTRTWLNRNNA

-1365 FLEEQGWF
+1365 LLEEQGWF

-1385 EQKNLVKLEQERDA
+1385 EQKNLAKLEQERDA
-1399 LTKALNSALESGKIE
+1399 LTKALNSAMASGKIE

-1457 RTRDDVSNLIDE
+1457 RTRDEVSNLIDE
-1469 TQFLVD
+1469 TQFLID

-1515 DEIFKINEELANDP
+1515 DEILKINEELGNDP

-1591 YDYEKSIAEKTNA
+1591 YDYEKSIAEKTKA

-1647 KLLSD
+1647 KLISD
-1652 GQAILDEFIDNAKNW
+1652 TQAILDNLADTTKTW
-1667 LDQRIDE
+1667 LDERLDS

-1719 ASNITNGINSVLGD
+1719 ANNITNGINSVLGD

-1786 GGGSSDSGD
+1786 GGYSDGGSSSGGDSGSN

-1808 SDDGESDGVNWIY
+1808 SDDGGSWGDWFY
-1821 EEDSYPKDLLDIENS
+1821 HLEDDYPKDLLEIDTS
-1836 IVDRLKYNSIASS
+1836 IVDRLKANDIDSS
-1849 FGARAGYYEQIT
+1849 FGARA
-1861 GDSDYYGTA
+1861 DYYSAMGGDG
-1870 EQNIR
+1870 EYYGSSDQNIWM
-1875 LLNYLKNNGYRKGTK
+1875 LDQLKSHGYKNGTK

-1901 DGLGSEVI
+1901 KGLGSEVI

-1929 DLVEKL
+1929 DQVEKL

-1943 NMFVDNLGANL
+1943 NMFVDNLGAKL
-1954 PDISN
+1954 PDIPN
-1959 ISNNLANKVDV
+1959 ISNSLANKVDV

>member
-1 MTYKQFQKLQQAI
+1 MFYYIKQHINTQLKTVGESVSVISKLEEALKEIDNIGTVGMPRMAQV
-14 TNCKGDTIQLQKVL
+14 NRLLK
-28 NETFEGGKYANV
+28 ETFADCSIEAAKMAISQSTLNKEQIELILSS
-40 KGLSDYIKNNSVL
+40 KGLTG
-53 NKDSINSLI
+53 
-62 NNQINENIA
+62 NILETTTA
-71 AQAVGFK
+71 
-78 GVNDAITHYNTL
+78 
-90 LIEGKGNEDG
+90 E
-100 FTQAVLNHNTKFAA
+100 
-114 YLANL
+114 LANATA
-119 NGTNASLGGYAKY
+119 TNAMAATEG
-132 LVAVKAKTIGLTVA
+132 TA
-146 TTALNAAIS
+146 TTATVGFGTAIKGLGASLKALAVAHPILLAITVTLGVIAGAVKIVDALTTSMKKQREAFENAQQDYTDACTKLDELKTKLSETTSRIAELIDKSNNGTITLVEQSELDKLKLTNEELRLMIQNQEEVKKQKAKEASDEAYKTYTRENRMETDDNASKQEQYYQASSDAEGFHVGSFLDRASELSDFDYAIKANEQKLEEFQKQNEELQAQLNATSDESLKAQYQHSIDLNNNLIS
-155 WGVSALA
+155 
-162 GLIISGLSSA
+162 
-172 VNYTKNMREN
+172 NYTNSN
-182 VEKLTTTY
+182 EKLKESAEKMAEETFSDKIEKYEAFKQTLMNSMNSDGTFDNPQY
-190 QDNVKTLNTNKE
+190 QAMWDDMQKKEMDLYRYSGKSAEWNTIK
-202 TLDSVKEQ
+202 LDS
-210 YTTLSRGVDSLGNNV
+210 
-225 SLTTDQYKEY
+225 
-235 NKISNQIADM
+235 IIADK
-245 FPSLVTGWDE
+245 SYQTIVDKLKTALNEGTLTEDDIKGIDVLND
-255 QGNAILSCKDN
+255 
-266 IEKLNDA
+266 KLNDTDLILEDGQSA
-273 YRQAE
+273 AQL
-278 INNAN
+278 
-283 SFINNKNSNDIY
+283 FI
-295 ADWKN
+295 
-300 QQYGTN
+300 
-306 GLFKYERGNSESLYQ
+306 KYL
-321 VKNLLS
+321 
-327 KTNVDEIIQSVES
+327 
-340 DLKSTTGISELI
+340 
-352 SKEKYYKDLG
+352 
-362 LNISLNDKVKDFSE
+362 
-376 KDISSFR
+376 
-383 NKLKQQQSELEK
+383 NKLKETQDGIGGITSSNFDDPTDMLRDLTDKDRQDTTTNLADLKNEADIIKEIQSELEETGN
-395 DIENSLTSTRQLAQ
+395 IG
-409 SYLIVDS
+409 VDS
-416 DYDNMT
+416 MKKITKQYPEANKALSDYM
-422 EQGKTI
+422 QG
-428 ASKFTQGL
+428 
-436 NEGMSKNDMQSY
+436 
-448 VSKLTSVLKEESDNP
+448 
-463 DVKNAFESLFS
+463 
-474 GSIKDNN
+474 
-481 LSPEEI
+481 
-487 KNQVDNYV
+487 
-495 SIISSYFEK
+495 IIS
-504 SPIEI
+504 
-509 KTQLGFDNVD
+509 
-519 SVAEQYQNIINDAKT
+519 
-534 KDWNT
+534 
-539 SALKDAEQ
+539 
-547 SLQDEFNKINSED
+547 
-560 FHIGNEF
+560 
-567 GEKIKDGTIQS
+567 
-578 VFGNVDMD
+578 
-586 KRTIIEWSDELKE
+586 
-599 TYADALA
+599 
-606 SWNYD
+606 
-611 PEVGG
+611 
-616 IDTVFGGSERFGED
+616 
-630 LNGKG
+630 
-635 WEVAFTPILP
+635 
-645 DGTFLSKDTVEEY
+645 
-658 INQILEEA
+658 
-666 YADDGKITDSELKE
+666 
-680 IDIQGRQIGD
+680 
-690 TFVQGIYAAIDDNED
+690 
-705 YENNGNW
+705 
-712 AELVGRLMHFSG
+712 
-724 KKGAVQLAKDTIE
+724 
-737 EAKESEENFDWDS
+737 
-750 WFKEHSINTQEEIDK
+750 
-765 WKEIATAA
+765 
-773 NSAEEARRN
+773 
-782 YTKVTGTFKDNDIL
+782 
-796 DLGTDTKTKL
+796 
-806 GELSQQLDSIQSAY
+806 
-820 STLSSAVSEYNS
+820 
-832 NGSIS
+832 
-837 IDTMQSVIGLGDN
+837 
-850 WLDYIDTE
+850 
-858 TGAFTLDQDALN
+858 
-870 KLTQSRIEDMKQQAL
+870 
-885 ANLADNVS
+885 
-893 SIQNETDAN
+893 
-902 KYLESTNY
+902 
-910 DTATSYQ
+910 
-917 ELAKAKLI
+917 
-925 DVEATLRQKVAD
+925 
-937 GSLSQESYDKI
+937 
-948 IEKFKAD
+948 
-955 AEKLQKIFDNTSFK
+955 
-969 LTGDSSIGD
+969 
-978 SLSGLESHAKVLKT
+978 
-992 VQEEMEKLNRISSS
+992 
-1006 TLDSICKAY
+1006 
-1015 PEMNEVAYSYR
+1015 
-1026 NGLITEQELF
+1026 EQELF

-1069 TNYPELYNQ
+1069 TNYPELYNELQ
-1078 LSSLYG
+1078 TLYG
-1084 NDVNNWSNM
+1084 DDVDNWSNM
-1093 EQAKYEITQKA
+1093 EKAKLEITNKA
-1104 IDELSKVWSD
+1104 IKELAGVWSD
-1114 YFKAVRDANGK
+1114 YFKVVQDANGK
-1125 LTVQTTGW
+1125 LMVQTTGW

-1184 SINVDWKGLG
+1184 SINLDWKGLG

-1204 DSSSEPSPQDF
+1204 DSSSSSEPSPQDF

-1261 NAQSDAYDFY
+1261 NAQSDTYDFY
-1271 MDRFNSYDLDGYYKD
+1271 MDRFNSYDLSDYYKD

-1292 FNIETVYDEDLKD
+1292 FNIETVYDENLKD

-1312 LYDKAQDAADSVQ
+1312 LYDKAQDAADAVQ

-1365 FLEEQGWF
+1365 LLEEQGWF

-1379 NSMMEQ
+1379 NSMIEQ
-1385 EQKNLVKLEQERDA
+1385 EQKNLEKLEQERDA
-1399 LTKALNSALESGKIE
+1399 LTKALNSAMASGKIE

-1515 DEIFKINEELANDP
+1515 DEILKINEELANDP
-1529 YDKELLDRKQELIK
+1529 YDKELLDRKQELIN

-1591 YDYEKSIAEKTNA
+1591 YDYEKSIAEKTKA

-1647 KLLSD
+1647 KLISD
-1652 GQAILDEFIDNAKNW
+1652 TQAILDNLADTTKTW
-1667 LDQRIDE
+1667 LDERLDS

-1786 GGGSSDSGD
+1786 GGYSDGGSSSGGD

-1808 SDDGESDGVNWIY
+1808 SDDGGSDGVNWIY
-1821 EEDSYPKDLLDIENS
+1821 SPDDFPKDELDISSS
-1836 IVDRLKYNSIASS
+1836 IVDRIKWHDYDSS
-1849 FGARAGYYEQIT
+1849 FSARAGYYEQM
-1861 GDSDYYGTA
+1861 GNDDPYYGTS
-1870 EQNIR
+1870 EQNIQM
-1875 LLNYLKNNGYRKGTK
+1875 LEYMKSHGLKKGSK
-1890 SATAGIHRTDE
+1890 SAHGGLTLTDE

-1917 RKLDTGDMVFNK
+1917 RKLDAGDMVFNA
-1929 DLVEKL
+1929 DQVEKL

-1943 NMFVDNLGANL
+1943 NMFVDNLGAKL
-1954 PDISN
+1954 PDIPN
-1959 ISNNLANKVDV
+1959 ISNSLANKVDV

>member
-1 MTYKQFQKLQQAI
+1 MALSQS
-14 TNCKGDTIQLQKVL
+14 QLNATQIKAVL
-28 NETFEGGKYANV
+28 V
-40 KGLSDYIKNNSVL
+40 SKGL
-53 NKDSINSLI
+53 
-62 NNQINENIA
+62 Q
-71 AQAVGFK
+71 G
-78 GVNDAITHYNTL
+78 GL
-90 LIEGKGNEDG
+90 LKTTTAE
-100 FTQAVLNHNTKFAA
+100 
-114 YLANL
+114 LANATA
-119 NGTNASLGGYAKY
+119 TNAMAATEG
-132 LVAVKAKTIGLTVA
+132 TA
-146 TTALNAAIS
+146 TTATVGFSTAIKGLGASIKALAVAHPVLLAITVTLGVIAGAVKIVDTLTTSMKKQREAFENAQQDYTDACTKLDELKTKLSETTSRIAELIDKSNNGTITLVEQSELDKLKLTNEELRLMIQNQEEVKKQKAKEASDEAYKTYTRENRMETDDNASKQEQYYQASSDAEGFHVGSFLDRASELSDFDYAIKANEQKLEEFQKQNEELQAQLNATSDESLKAQYQHSIDLNNNLIS
-155 WGVSALA
+155 
-162 GLIISGLSSA
+162 
-172 VNYTKNMREN
+172 NYTNSN
-182 VEKLTTTY
+182 EKLKESAEKMAEETFSDKIEKYEAFKQTLMNSMNSDGTFDNPQY
-190 QDNVKTLNTNKE
+190 QAMWDDMQKKEMDLYRYSGKSAEWNTIK
-202 TLDSVKEQ
+202 LDS
-210 YTTLSRGVDSLGNNV
+210 
-225 SLTTDQYKEY
+225 
-235 NKISNQIADM
+235 IIADK
-245 FPSLVTGWDE
+245 SYQTIVDKLKTALNEGTLTEDDIKGIDVLND
-255 QGNAILSCKDN
+255 
-266 IEKLNDA
+266 KLNDTDLILEDGQSA
-273 YRQAE
+273 AQL
-278 INNAN
+278 
-283 SFINNKNSNDIY
+283 FI
-295 ADWKN
+295 
-300 QQYGTN
+300 
-306 GLFKYERGNSESLYQ
+306 KYL
-321 VKNLLS
+321 
-327 KTNVDEIIQSVES
+327 
-340 DLKSTTGISELI
+340 
-352 SKEKYYKDLG
+352 
-362 LNISLNDKVKDFSE
+362 
-376 KDISSFR
+376 
-383 NKLKQQQSELEK
+383 NKLKETQDGIGGITSSNFDDPTDMLRDLTDKDRQDTTTNLADLKNEADIIKEIQSELEETGN
-395 DIENSLTSTRQLAQ
+395 IG
-409 SYLIVDS
+409 VDS
-416 DYDNMT
+416 MKKITKQYPEANKALSDYM
-422 EQGKTI
+422 QG
-428 ASKFTQGL
+428 
-436 NEGMSKNDMQSY
+436 
-448 VSKLTSVLKEESDNP
+448 
-463 DVKNAFESLFS
+463 
-474 GSIKDNN
+474 
-481 LSPEEI
+481 
-487 KNQVDNYV
+487 
-495 SIISSYFEK
+495 IIS
-504 SPIEI
+504 
-509 KTQLGFDNVD
+509 
-519 SVAEQYQNIINDAKT
+519 
-534 KDWNT
+534 
-539 SALKDAEQ
+539 
-547 SLQDEFNKINSED
+547 
-560 FHIGNEF
+560 
-567 GEKIKDGTIQS
+567 
-578 VFGNVDMD
+578 
-586 KRTIIEWSDELKE
+586 
-599 TYADALA
+599 
-606 SWNYD
+606 
-611 PEVGG
+611 
-616 IDTVFGGSERFGED
+616 
-630 LNGKG
+630 
-635 WEVAFTPILP
+635 
-645 DGTFLSKDTVEEY
+645 
-658 INQILEEA
+658 
-666 YADDGKITDSELKE
+666 
-680 IDIQGRQIGD
+680 
-690 TFVQGIYAAIDDNED
+690 
-705 YENNGNW
+705 
-712 AELVGRLMHFSG
+712 
-724 KKGAVQLAKDTIE
+724 
-737 EAKESEENFDWDS
+737 
-750 WFKEHSINTQEEIDK
+750 
-765 WKEIATAA
+765 
-773 NSAEEARRN
+773 
-782 YTKVTGTFKDNDIL
+782 
-796 DLGTDTKTKL
+796 
-806 GELSQQLDSIQSAY
+806 
-820 STLSSAVSEYNS
+820 
-832 NGSIS
+832 
-837 IDTMQSVIGLGDN
+837 
-850 WLDYIDTE
+850 
-858 TGAFTLDQDALN
+858 
-870 KLTQSRIEDMKQQAL
+870 
-885 ANLADNVS
+885 
-893 SIQNETDAN
+893 
-902 KYLESTNY
+902 
-910 DTATSYQ
+910 
-917 ELAKAKLI
+917 
-925 DVEATLRQKVAD
+925 
-937 GSLSQESYDKI
+937 
-948 IEKFKAD
+948 
-955 AEKLQKIFDNTSFK
+955 
-969 LTGDSSIGD
+969 
-978 SLSGLESHAKVLKT
+978 
-992 VQEEMEKLNRISSS
+992 
-1006 TLDSICKAY
+1006 
-1015 PEMNEVAYSYR
+1015 
-1026 NGLITEQELF
+1026 EQELF

-1069 TNYPELYNQ
+1069 TNYPELYNELQ
-1078 LSSLYG
+1078 TLYG
-1084 NDVNNWSNM
+1084 DDVDNWSNM
-1093 EQAKYEITQKA
+1093 EKAKLEITNKA
-1104 IDELSKVWSD
+1104 IKELAGVWSD
-1114 YFKAVRDANGK
+1114 YFKVVQDANGK
-1125 LTVQTTGW
+1125 LMVQTTGW

-1184 SINVDWKGLG
+1184 SINLDWKGLG

-1204 DSSSEPSPQDF
+1204 DSSSSSEPSPQDF

-1261 NAQSDAYDFY
+1261 NAQSDTYDFY
-1271 MDRFNSYDLDGYYKD
+1271 MDRFNSYDLSDYYKD

-1292 FNIETVYDEDLKD
+1292 FNIETVYDENLKD

-1312 LYDKAQDAADSVQ
+1312 LYDKAQDAADAVQ

-1365 FLEEQGWF
+1365 LLEEQGWF

-1379 NSMMEQ
+1379 NSMIEQ
-1385 EQKNLVKLEQERDA
+1385 EQKNLEKLEQERDA
-1399 LTKALNSALESGKIE
+1399 LTKALNSAMASGKIE

-1515 DEIFKINEELANDP
+1515 DEILKINEELANDP
-1529 YDKELLDRKQELIK
+1529 YDKELLDRKQELIN

-1591 YDYEKSIAEKTNA
+1591 YDYEKSIAEKTKA

-1647 KLLSD
+1647 KLISD
-1652 GQAILDEFIDNAKNW
+1652 TQAILDNLADTTKTW
-1667 LDQRIDE
+1667 LDERLDS

-1786 GGGSSDSGD
+1786 GGYSDGGSSSGGD

-1808 SDDGESDGVNWIY
+1808 SDDGGSDGVNWIY
-1821 EEDSYPKDLLDIENS
+1821 SPDDFPKDELDISSS
-1836 IVDRLKYNSIASS
+1836 IVDRIKWHDYDSS
-1849 FGARAGYYEQIT
+1849 FSARAGYYEQM
-1861 GDSDYYGTA
+1861 GNDDPYYGTS
-1870 EQNIR
+1870 EQNIQM
-1875 LLNYLKNNGYRKGTK
+1875 LEYMKSHGLKKGSK
-1890 SATAGIHRTDE
+1890 SAHGGLTLTDE

-1917 RKLDTGDMVFNK
+1917 RKLDAGDMVFNA
-1929 DLVEKL
+1929 DQVEKL

-1943 NMFVDNLGANL
+1943 NMFVDNLGAKL
-1954 PDISN
+1954 PDIPN
-1959 ISNNLANKVDV
+1959 ISNSLANKVDV